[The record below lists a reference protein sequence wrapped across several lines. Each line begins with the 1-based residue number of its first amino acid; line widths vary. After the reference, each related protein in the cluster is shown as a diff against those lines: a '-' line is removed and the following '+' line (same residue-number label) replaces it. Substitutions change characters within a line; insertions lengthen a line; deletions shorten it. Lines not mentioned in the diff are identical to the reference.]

1 MVRMAW
7 RNIWRNRS
15 RSLVILISVAIGL
28 WAGIFLMAFYNGM
41 IRQRIRSA
49 IEGETSHLQIH
60 HPLFAEDGDVAYH
73 LGSGDSLIQFL
84 KRHRAVR
91 ISCARVVSYG
101 MASTAAGST
110 GVKISGVQPSE
121 EAAVTGLSRKIIEGT
136 YFSQTGRHEI
146 LLGKRL
152 ATKLRLAIGQKVVL
166 TINDADGELSSSA
179 FRVVGL
185 YSISNS
191 PYEESNVFVRIS
203 EAGQLAAMD
212 DAVNEVAVLLHQDR
226 DVDGVASAL
235 RARFASVEVK
245 TWTQLSPEMQL
256 LVVTM
261 DRMMFIFMGII
272 MLALSFGII
281 NTMLMSVLER
291 TREIGM
297 LLSLGMIRP
306 LVFGMVILETLFMVL
321 AGCPAGILAAILTVA
336 YTQKNGI
343 DLSGSSE
350 VMSSFGWESRA
361 YPSLEAGQVGVILL
375 LVICTALL
383 SALFPARRTLKLKP
397 AEAIRK

>member
-1 MVRMAW
+1 
-7 RNIWRNRS
+7 
-15 RSLVILISVAIGL
+15 
-28 WAGIFLMAFYNGM
+28 
-41 IRQRIRSA
+41 
-49 IEGETSHLQIH
+49 
-60 HPLFAEDGDVAYH
+60 
-73 LGSGDSLIQFL
+73 
-84 KRHRAVR
+84 
-91 ISCARVVSYG
+91 

-226 DVDGVASAL
+226 DVDSVASAL

-245 TWTQLSPEMQL
+245 TWMQLTPEMQL

-261 DRMMFIFMGII
+261 VR
-272 MLALSFGII
+272 
-281 NTMLMSVLER
+281 
-291 TREIGM
+291 
-297 LLSLGMIRP
+297 
-306 LVFGMVILETLFMVL
+306 
-321 AGCPAGILAAILTVA
+321 
-336 YTQKNGI
+336 
-343 DLSGSSE
+343 
-350 VMSSFGWESRA
+350 
-361 YPSLEAGQVGVILL
+361 
-375 LVICTALL
+375 
-383 SALFPARRTLKLKP
+383 
-397 AEAIRK
+397 